1 MDQISN
7 LKQLFSISEDKLNIL
22 EEEIDVQVQKEYF
35 SLLNKLS
42 KDTNAY
48 TQLTK
53 TYIENINDLF
63 DDAKSIYN
71 NTHNL
76 KLLFK
81 PIKRPI
87 RQRRIT
93 FFFISDFCFCHRKF

>member
-1 MDQISN
+1 MNQIRN

-53 TYIENINDLF
+53 TYIENINDLLNIIIGF
-63 DDAKSIYN
+63 
-71 NTHNL
+71 
-76 KLLFK
+76 LLFFTVVILCTYIYK
-81 PIKRPI
+81 FLRL
-87 RQRRIT
+87 
-93 FFFISDFCFCHRKF
+93 FF